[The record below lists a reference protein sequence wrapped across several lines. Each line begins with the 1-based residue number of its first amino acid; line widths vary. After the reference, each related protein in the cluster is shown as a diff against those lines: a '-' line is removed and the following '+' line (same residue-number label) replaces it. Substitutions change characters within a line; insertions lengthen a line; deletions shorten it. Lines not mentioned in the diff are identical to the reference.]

1 MTYKILPFLCAF
13 LYIVWWHEKYA
24 KQRLLFGMRRTWEE
38 GTETDLTSLEA
49 TSEYV
54 GTIIYLPGAWPLLQ
68 GATTRNWKVSIEIV
82 SAFCCCW
89 AQTCYSSFSWTGC
102 HSCTLEFRNTA
113 HCYGKRGIINSLR
126 YLLKVPSTLSKFYF
140 KKEHFTLQLLWST
153 IFFLITSNTNIL
165 AGTYVYN
172 HYTYKQI

>member
-1 MTYKILPFLCAF
+1 MTYKILLFLCAF

-38 GTETDLTSLEA
+38 GSETDLTSLEA

-54 GTIIYLPGAWPLLQ
+54 GAIIYLPGAWPLLQ

-89 AQTCYSSFSWTGC
+89 AQTCYSSFLWTGC

-113 HCYGKRGIINSLR
+113 HCYGRKGNNKQSYVFVEGI
-126 YLLKVPSTLSKFYF
+126 LSYQS
-140 KKEHFTLQLLWST
+140 FTLKRRTLLSNSYGLRFCFGFFFFSSQVIQ
-153 IFFLITSNTNIL
+153 IF
-165 AGTYVYN
+165 
-172 HYTYKQI
+172 